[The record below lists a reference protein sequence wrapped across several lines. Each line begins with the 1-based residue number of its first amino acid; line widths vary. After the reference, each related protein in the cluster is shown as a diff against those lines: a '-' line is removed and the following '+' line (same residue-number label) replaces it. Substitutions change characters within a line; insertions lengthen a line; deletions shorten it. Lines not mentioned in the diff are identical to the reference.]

1 MREGLAALR
10 VDRWLWVARFFK
22 TRSLAAQACAGGKVD
37 VNGEG
42 AKPARAVRAGDRIAV
57 TLPGGQRIGRVLG
70 LSERRGPAS
79 EARALWE
86 DLTPPAPP
94 RLRLARPPYRP
105 PGSGRPTK
113 LERRQTDRLRGR

>member
-1 MREGLAALR
+1 MSEVPVTLR
-10 VDRWLWVARFFK
+10 VDRWLWAARFFK

-37 VNGEG
+37 VNGEA
-42 AKPARAVRAGDRIAV
+42 AKPARPVRPGDRIAV

-94 RLRLARPPYRP
+94 RLRQARAPYRL

-113 LERRQTDRLRGR
+113 LERRQIDRLRGR

>member
-1 MREGLAALR
+1 MREELAALR
-10 VDRWLWVARFFK
+10 VDRWLWAARFFK
-22 TRSLAAQACAGGKVD
+22 TRSLAAQACVGGKVD
-37 VNGEG
+37 VNGEA
-42 AKPARAVRAGDRIAV
+42 AKPARAVRPGDRIGV

-94 RLRLARPPYRP
+94 RLRQARPPYRA

>member
-1 MREGLAALR
+1 
-10 VDRWLWVARFFK
+10 VDRWLWAARFFK

-37 VNGEG
+37 VNGET
-42 AKPARAVRAGDRIAV
+42 AKPARAVRPGDRIAV
-57 TLPGGQRIGRVLG
+57 TLPGGPRIGRVLG

-79 EARALWE
+79 DARALWE

-94 RLRLARPPYRP
+94 RLRQARPPYRL

-113 LERRQTDRLRGR
+113 LERRQINRLRGR